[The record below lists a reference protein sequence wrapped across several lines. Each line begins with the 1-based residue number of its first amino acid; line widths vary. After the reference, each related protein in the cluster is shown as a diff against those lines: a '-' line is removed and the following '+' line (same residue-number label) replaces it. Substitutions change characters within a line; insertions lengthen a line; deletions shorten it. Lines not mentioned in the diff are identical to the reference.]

1 MKSDIVPM
9 LACPNCK
16 GDLEISVSDQQGQDI
31 LEGELTCLQCHE
43 IFPINEGIPNLLPT
57 NTHN

>member
-16 GDLEISVSDQQGQDI
+16 GDLKISISDQQGQDI
-31 LEGELTCLQCHE
+31 LEGNLTCIKCHE
-43 IFPINEGIPNLLPT
+43 IFIINEGIPNLLPT
-57 NTHN
+57 NTSN